1 MYIYID
7 HIFIILFDATIKPQF
22 LFLKQSSVLH
32 VQYML

>member
-7 HIFIILFDATIKPQF
+7 HIFIILFDATIKLF

-32 VQYML
+32 VQYMS